1 MTAKVALCC
10 AEGQS
15 APSTVRFGS
24 EAALLGS
31 ELTRQATSGQMF
43 LVSSNEVVSTN
54 ALASHCRIRW
64 SVGPEYAARL
74 RPGFL
79 VSGTAPLR

>member
-31 ELTRQATSGQMF
+31 ELTRQATSGQAF
-43 LVSSNEVVSTN
+43 LVSTNEVV
-54 ALASHCRIRW
+54 SHCRIRW